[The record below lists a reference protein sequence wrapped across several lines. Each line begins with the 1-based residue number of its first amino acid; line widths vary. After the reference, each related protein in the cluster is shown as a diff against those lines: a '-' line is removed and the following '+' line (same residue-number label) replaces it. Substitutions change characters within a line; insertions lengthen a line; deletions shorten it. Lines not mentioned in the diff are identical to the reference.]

1 MFYNCDMSL
10 LHYGFYRQPKVIL
23 KNFRFRLLR
32 VGLYD
37 FLIGLALSAAVAGF
51 CAAAGAR
58 G

>member
-32 VGLYD
+32 VG
-37 FLIGLALSAAVAGF
+37 AL
-51 CAAAGAR
+51 
-58 G
+58 